1 MSSFI
6 SRIAQE
12 IVSSPVPL
20 HKQMVVLPN
29 QRAEI
34 FLREALKSH
43 LDKPTLLPLFVTVDG
58 FISDAGNLLV
68 VEPLV
73 LLIELHKAYC
83 QARQE
88 AHPEQNVES
97 LGSFLSWGR
106 TLLSDFE
113 EIDRYKLKPQHVLE
127 DLYNVQKITEW
138 DLEPE
143 NTTALMGRYSEF
155 IAVLPST
162 YEYFKNA
169 LLNRGEAYVGLAS
182 RYLSENTTLIDNY
195 LNKNGVKRIIVA
207 GLNALNTSELDI
219 IAHLKMNWET
229 KIMWDLDSHY
239 MDMKEHEAGLF
250 LRLHQKRQKVFGNDI
265 PSTKNLISD
274 LTTLKK
280 DIRIVGASKYSGQA
294 KVIAATLEQW
304 ALEKVQP
311 NNIAIIL
318 ADETLLNPVLSVL
331 PAAYDKVNVTMGYP
345 LDHTRIASTLRLWI
359 GAIEYAVKNAKSETN
374 WTFYHRSLS
383 ALFSD
388 PLFCKYWYNEDTH
401 YGPHEWNKNIIQANR
416 VFTSSKEW
424 KTELSKGPCGYH
436 NLLQPTKGLKVLESI
451 KNWLKHVAEKEKV
464 DSMVINTSYKVHVLL
479 EQLERTI
486 EGTEI
491 DTLTVLKLI
500 KQQLKSSTIDF
511 IGEPLEGIQI
521 MGILESRTL
530 DFSHIIMAG
539 VNEGTLPAGR
549 NFNSLLP
556 YDVKKAHDLPTYEQ
570 KDAIYAYHFYRVLQR
585 CSQSV
590 ITFNTSRDA
599 FGGGEPS
606 RYIIQLEQE
615 LNTDHCTIHPRQFMT
630 GNVVSGS
637 IEDRFYAERSPSVK
651 EAMKEWMNKGISAS
665 SLNDL
670 MERPHVFYQK
680 KIVGLSEE
688 DEVEESMSALVMGNL
703 VHYGLEH
710 LYRPFEGKSIPEFNV
725 DEWTNRAMEAGVQR
739 LVEEGT
745 SAASLN
751 QGRNLV
757 TQEVCKKMLHQFLS
771 FDSNRIKT
779 GQVILKGIETK
790 LEFRMIHPALQIP
803 LYFIGYVDR
812 IESHKGNLKIWDY
825 KTGNIPSIAL
835 SASRLEDVWLGKKP
849 KVLQCLFY
857 AWLLWKSNTFQH
869 PFPWSLGMLKLQSS
883 RPEMNLK
890 GKAFPTSEIEEADL
904 KEFEDQLLEF
914 LMVQLSTKEP
924 FVAPPAKPY

>member
-1 MSSFI
+1 MPSFI
-6 SRIAQE
+6 PRIAHE
-12 IVSSPVPL
+12 IVSSPIPL

-34 FLREALKSH
+34 FLREALKSR

-58 FISDAGNLLV
+58 FISDASDLLV
-68 VEPLV
+68 IEPLV
-73 LLIELHKAYC
+73 LLIELHKAYK
-83 QARQE
+83 QSSQE
-88 AHPEQNVES
+88 AHPEQNSES

-113 EIDRYKLKPQHVLE
+113 EIDRYKLKPEHVLD
-127 DLYNVQKITEW
+127 DLFNVQKITEW
-138 DLEPE
+138 NLEPE

-155 IAVLPST
+155 IADLPSV
-162 YEYFKNA
+162 YEHFKNA
-169 LLNRGEAYVGLAS
+169 LLNRGEAYLGLAS
-182 RYLSENTTLIDNY
+182 RFLSENTTLMNNY
-195 LNKNGVKRIIVA
+195 LNKNGVKSIIVA

-219 IAHLKMNWET
+219 IAYLKTNWET

-239 MDMKEHEAGLF
+239 VDMKEHEAGLF
-250 LRLHQKRQKVFGNDI
+250 LRLHQKRQKVFGKDI
-265 PSTKNLISD
+265 PSTKNLISE

-280 DIRIVGASKYSGQA
+280 DIRIIGASKYSGQA

-304 ALEKVQP
+304 ALEKVEP

-318 ADETLLNPVLSVL
+318 ADETLLNPILSVL
-331 PAAYDKVNVTMGYP
+331 PPAYDKVNVTMGYP
-345 LDHTRIASTLRLWI
+345 LNHTRIASTVRLWI

-388 PLFCKYWYNEDTH
+388 PLFCKYWYNEDTN
-401 YGPHEWNKNIIQANR
+401 YGPHEWNRNIIQANR
-416 VFTSSKEW
+416 VFTSFKEW
-424 KTELSKGPCGYH
+424 KTELAKGAYGYH
-436 NLLQPTKGLKVLESI
+436 NLLQPKKGLKVLESI

-486 EGTEI
+486 EGAEI

-549 NFNSLLP
+549 NYNSLLT

-570 KDAIYAYHFYRVLQR
+570 KDAIYAYHFYRILQR

-615 LNTDHCTIHPRQFMT
+615 LNTDHCRIHPRQFMT
-630 GNVVSGS
+630 GNIMMGS
-637 IEDRFYAERSPSVK
+637 LEDRFYAKRSPSVK
-651 EAMKEWMNKGISAS
+651 EAMKEWMKKGISAS

-680 KIVGLSEE
+680 KDCGSF
-688 DEVEESMSALVMGNL
+688 
-703 VHYGLEH
+703 
-710 LYRPFEGKSIPEFNV
+710 R
-725 DEWTNRAMEAGVQR
+725 
-739 LVEEGT
+739 
-745 SAASLN
+745 
-751 QGRNLV
+751 GR
-757 TQEVCKKMLHQFLS
+757 
-771 FDSNRIKT
+771 
-779 GQVILKGIETK
+779 
-790 LEFRMIHPALQIP
+790 
-803 LYFIGYVDR
+803 
-812 IESHKGNLKIWDY
+812 
-825 KTGNIPSIAL
+825 
-835 SASRLEDVWLGKKP
+835 
-849 KVLQCLFY
+849 
-857 AWLLWKSNTFQH
+857 
-869 PFPWSLGMLKLQSS
+869 
-883 RPEMNLK
+883 
-890 GKAFPTSEIEEADL
+890 
-904 KEFEDQLLEF
+904 
-914 LMVQLSTKEP
+914 
-924 FVAPPAKPY
+924 

>member
-1 MSSFI
+1 MPSFI
-6 SRIAQE
+6 PRIAHE
-12 IVSSPVPL
+12 IVSSPIPL

-34 FLREALKSH
+34 FLREALKSR

-58 FISDAGNLLV
+58 FISDASDLLV
-68 VEPLV
+68 IEPLV
-73 LLIELHKAYC
+73 LLIELHKAYKHVS
-83 QARQE
+83 QE
-88 AHPEQNVES
+88 AHPEQNSES

-113 EIDRYKLKPQHVLE
+113 EIDRYKLNPEHVFH
-127 DLYNVQKITEW
+127 DLFNVQKITEW
-138 DLEPE
+138 NLEPE

-155 IAVLPST
+155 IADLPSV
-162 YEYFKNA
+162 YEHFKNA
-169 LLNRGEAYVGLAS
+169 LLNRGEAYLGLAS
-182 RYLSENTTLIDNY
+182 RFLSENTTLMNNY
-195 LNKNGVKRIIVA
+195 LNKNGVKSIIIA

-219 IAHLKMNWET
+219 IAYLKTNWET

-239 MDMKEHEAGLF
+239 VDMKEHEAGYF
-250 LRLHQKRQKVFGNDI
+250 LRLHQKRQKIFGNDI
-265 PSTKNLISD
+265 PSTKNLLSD
-274 LTTLKK
+274 LTTLNK
-280 DIRIVGASKYSGQA
+280 DIRIIGASKYSGQA

-304 ALEKVQP
+304 ALEKVEP

-318 ADETLLNPVLSVL
+318 ADETLLNPVLSIL
-331 PAAYDKVNVTMGYP
+331 PPSYDQVNVTMGYP
-345 LDHTRIASTLRLWI
+345 LNHTQIASTVRLWI
-359 GAIEYAVKNAKSETN
+359 EVVEYAVKNAKSETN

-388 PLFCKYWYNEDTH
+388 PLFCKYWYNEDTN
-401 YGPHEWNKNIIQANR
+401 YGPHEWNRNIIQANR
-416 VFTSSKEW
+416 VFTSFKEW
-424 KTELSKGPCGYH
+424 KTELAKGPYGYH
-436 NLLQPTKGLKVLESI
+436 NLLQPKKGLEVLESI
-451 KNWLKHVAEKEKV
+451 KNWLKHVAEKEKI

-479 EQLERTI
+479 EQLDRTI
-486 EGTEI
+486 KGAEI

-530 DFSHIIMAG
+530 DFSHIVMAG

-549 NFNSLLP
+549 NYNSLLT

-570 KDAIYAYHFYRVLQR
+570 KDAIYAYHFYRILQR

-615 LNTDHCTIHPRQFMT
+615 LNTDRCRIHPRQFMT
-630 GNVVSGS
+630 GNIAMGS
-637 IEDRFYAERSPSVK
+637 LEDRFYAERSPSVK
-651 EAMKEWMNKGISAS
+651 KAMEEWMKKGISAS
-665 SLNDL
+665 SLNNL
-670 MERPHVFYQK
+670 IERPHVFYKK

-703 VHYGLEH
+703 VHYGLEY

-725 DEWTNRAMEAGVQR
+725 DEWTKRAMEAGVQR
-739 LVEEGT
+739 LVKEGT
-745 SAASLN
+745 SASSLN

-790 LEFRMIHPALQIP
+790 LEFRMVHPTLQIP
-803 LYFIGYVDR
+803 LCFIGYVDR
-812 IESHKGNLKIWDY
+812 IESHEGNLKIWDY
-825 KTGNIPSIAL
+825 KTGNITPTAL
-835 SASRLEDVWLGKKP
+835 SVSRLEDIWLGKKP
-849 KVLQCLFY
+849 KVLQCLLY
-857 AWLLWKSNTFQH
+857 AWLLWKSNTLQH
-869 PFPWSLGMLKLQSS
+869 PFPWSLGMFKLQSS

-904 KEFEDQLLEF
+904 EEFEGQLLEF
-914 LMVQLSTKEP
+914 LMVQLNSEEA
-924 FVAPPAKPY
+924 FVEPPAKLY